1 MAVKRQ
7 SLLFFTNPEWGQANV
22 ILATIH
28 EFLVVDDYDI
38 HLASYA
44 SLQPRLH
51 GLFSIH
57 AEAYPRPLVIAFSR
71 VQDGFKSGDDAE
83 RPSITFHTIP
93 GLSTAEACYRDG
105 IQGLLPHKP
114 GLKGAVSSYR
124 RLQDFFFHMTGE
136 EYMEQERYA
145 KDIIT
150 QVQPAVIIAEQG
162 LSQAL
167 DACYELKRPFVI
179 LSPNSFKDFEQLLQP
194 RLGVLWKYPA
204 LASAFPFPVPGYLVP
219 ANLYL
224 WVRMSITIASASCD
238 ESSRLHKINNVRHAC
253 GLWGPPPVMSAFR
266 VASRIICPSL
276 PELDFPMRVR
286 PTTFGCGPIALPKR
300 PVSEIDPHM
309 DSWLR
314 RKGMKTLLVNLGTHH
329 TMDSMHAL
337 EIARALEQILDRVS
351 DLQVLWKIV
360 LTDDGQ
366 QKEIE
371 EVFGLEMFLNQRI
384 RLERWL
390 RADPV
395 ALLDT
400 GKVIAQVHHGGA
412 NTYFECCRSGVPQV
426 ILASWWDTYEYAAR
440 VEYLGVGVFANKKS
454 APRAETKEL
463 REAILNVMMNPEVS
477 AKANE
482 LALVCQQNGE
492 GRVRARDL
500 IVDIL
505 RT

>member
-1 MAVKRQ
+1 MAVKRP

-22 ILATIH
+22 VLATIH
-28 EFLVVDDYDI
+28 EFLIVDDYDV

-44 SLQPRLH
+44 SLQPRLQE
-51 GLFSIH
+51 LLSIH
-57 AEAYPRPLVIAFSR
+57 AAAYPRPLRIASFEA
-71 VQDGFKSGDDAE
+71 QDGFQNGDEAQ

-114 GLKGAVSSYR
+114 GLKGAVSSYS

-136 EYMEQERYA
+136 EYMEQERCA
-145 KDIIT
+145 RDIIN

-162 LSQAL
+162 LSQAI
-167 DACYELKRPFVI
+167 DACYELNRP
-179 LSPNSFKDFEQLLQP
+179 
-194 RLGVLWKYPA
+194 
-204 LASAFPFPVPGYLVP
+204 LASAFPFPIPGYLMP

-224 WVRMSITIASASCD
+224 WVRMIGTIIGAALD
-238 ESSRLHKINNVRHAC
+238 KSSRLTIINNARHAC
-253 GLWGPPPVMSAFR
+253 GLWGPPPVMSAFKM
-266 VASRIICPSL
+266 ASRIICPSL
-276 PELDFPMRVR
+276 PELEFPMRVR

-300 PVSEIDPHM
+300 PIRELDPDM

-314 RKGMKTLLVNLGTHH
+314 RKGMRTMLVNLGTHH
-329 TMDSMHAL
+329 TMDAMHAL
-337 EIARALEQILDRVS
+337 EIARALKHILDDVS
-351 DLQVLWKIV
+351 DLQILWKIM
-360 LTDDGQ
+360 LTGDGQ
-366 QKEIE
+366 QGDID
-371 EVFGLEMFLNQRI
+371 EVFGLALVANKRI
-384 RLERWL
+384 RMERWL

-440 VEYLGVGVFANKKS
+440 VEYLGVGVFANKKA
-454 APRAETKEL
+454 APRAQTVEF
-463 REAILNVMMNPEVS
+463 REALLKVIGNPEMS

-482 LALVCQQNGE
+482 LATVCRRNGE
-492 GRVRARDL
+492 GRVRARNL
-500 IVDIL
+500 IVDVL
-505 RT
+505 RI